1 MRRFTMLTA
10 LALGSAALW
19 GAMPQPVTQPVSTDT
34 SPAMSRAYSLC
45 RAQQGIRQTCVA
57 ALMNA
62 LVTEQAK
69 QVVTATADRAC
80 HTEHRTFSRDV
91 PS

>member
-1 MRRFTMLTA
+1 MPTA

-19 GAMPQPVTQPVSTDT
+19 AAMPEPITQSVSTGT
-34 SPAMSRAYSLC
+34 SPAMWRAYSLC
-45 RAQQGIRQTCVA
+45 RAQQGIGQTCVA

-62 LVTEQAK
+62 LVAEQPK

-80 HTEHRTFSRDV
+80 HTEHRTFSRDL